1 MILYVTTNE
10 QGKEKIQV
18 KLSKLVSIL
27 SFIIL
32 SQQRVNAYLTS

>member
-1 MILYVTTNE
+1 MSQQMNG
-10 QGKEKIQV
+10 GKRNKIQV
-18 KLSKLVSIL
+18 KLSKLVSIN